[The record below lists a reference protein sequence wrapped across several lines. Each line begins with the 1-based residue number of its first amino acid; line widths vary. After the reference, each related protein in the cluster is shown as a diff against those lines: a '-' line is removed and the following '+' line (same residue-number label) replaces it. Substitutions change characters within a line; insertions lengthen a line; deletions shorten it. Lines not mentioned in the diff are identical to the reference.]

1 MPALHCASIIHANK
15 IVLSGLCL
23 TSCITNDQLRFC
35 STTMEMKRDSEEYTA
50 NNTFHCSLYFISNK
64 SVVMAF
70 YKRFLNIAV
79 MMVFH

>member
-1 MPALHCASIIHANK
+1 
-15 IVLSGLCL
+15 
-23 TSCITNDQLRFC
+23 
-35 STTMEMKRDSEEYTA
+35 MEMKRDSEEYTA
-50 NNTFHCSLYFISNK
+50 NNTFHCSLYFVSNK